1 MTESE
6 ADRNNNLSRIGS
18 IYAAVF
24 PVPVAAQPQM
34 SRPANATGKTG
45 MLAYSF
51 FYLHYHNERWMSS
64 NYEKQNLQVSIYL
77 KV

>member
-24 PVPVAAQPQM
+24 PVPVAAQPQI
-34 SRPANATGKTG
+34 SRPDKAV
-45 MLAYSF
+45 YSII
-51 FYLHYHNERWMSS
+51 LNI
-64 NYEKQNLQVSIYL
+64 LQVGTLIILSNINL
-77 KV
+77 FS

>member
-34 SRPANATGKTG
+34 SRPDKAVYRKILNILLVCTL
-45 MLAYSF
+45 M
-51 FYLHYHNERWMSS
+51 
-64 NYEKQNLQVSIYL
+64 I
-77 KV
+77 